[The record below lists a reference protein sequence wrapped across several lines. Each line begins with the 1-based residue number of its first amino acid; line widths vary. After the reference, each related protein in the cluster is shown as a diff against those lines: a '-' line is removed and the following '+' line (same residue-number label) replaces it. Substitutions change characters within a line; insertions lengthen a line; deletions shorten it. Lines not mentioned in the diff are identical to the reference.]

1 MFKRFFLPLIIVL
14 TLGSLSLLQASNLTG
29 MPDTSK
35 GPVVVNVSMLLL
47 NVNEIKGASQKFN
60 ADVFFRLEWQDD
72 RLAHSNKDLQR
83 KKLDEIWYPNMQFA
97 NEISLRSSLPR
108 IANVSSDGHVVY
120 IQRMIGDFSQVL
132 NLSEF
137 PFDKQTFELLLVNI
151 GGVDKDKI
159 KIKPLNDQAGFLAD
173 NFSLPDW
180 HVLSHTLNAVIY
192 KPSKVMPGNPA
203 VSFKFV
209 VKRKIGFYWLHIIL
223 PLIFIVIMSM
233 NVFWIPTKQ
242 AAVQIGLATTSM
254 LTLIAY
260 RFSIAGTIPPVS
272 YLTKLDTFVLI
283 STILVFF
290 ALIQAL
296 VTAQMADK
304 GKEELAMK
312 FDLISRF
319 LVPFIFLITILYVL
333 VLP

>member
-1 MFKRFFLPLIIVL
+1 VLKRFFLQLIVVC
-14 TLGSLSLLQASNLTG
+14 TLGSNSLLQASSLTSI
-29 MPDTSK
+29 PNTSK

-47 NVNEIKGASQKFN
+47 NVNEIEDASQNFN
-60 ADVFFRLEWQDD
+60 ADVFFKLEWQDD
-72 RLAHSNKDLQR
+72 RLVHSDKDVQR

-108 IANVSSDGHVVY
+108 IASVSSSGHVVY

-137 PFDKQTFELLLVNI
+137 PFDTPTFELLLVNI

-159 KIKPLNDQAGFLAD
+159 KIKPLSDQAGFLAD
-173 NFSLPDW
+173 NLSLPDW
-180 HVLSHTLNAVIY
+180 HVLGHTFDAVIY
-192 KPSKVMPGNPA
+192 KPSKVMPGNYA
-203 VSFKFV
+203 VSFKFI
-209 VKRKIGFYWLHIIL
+209 VKRKIGYYWLHIIL

-233 NVFWIPTKQ
+233 NVFWIPPKQ

-260 RFSIAGTIPPVS
+260 RFSIAGTIPPIS
-272 YLTKLDTFVLI
+272 YLTRLDTFVLI

-290 ALIQAL
+290 ALMQAL

-304 GKEELAMK
+304 GKEKLAIK
-312 FDLISRF
+312 IDLISRF

-333 VLP
+333 VLL